1 MYRYKNNGKISSNTN
16 NYDNNINN
24 NLMKGIYLLIDKMN
38 VQDLLYLKKVVNK
51 KISILNK

>member
-1 MYRYKNNGKISSNTN
+1 MYRYKNNGKISLNIN

>member
-1 MYRYKNNGKISSNTN
+1 MYRYKNKGKISLNIN
-16 NYDNNINN
+16 NNDNNINN

>member
-1 MYRYKNNGKISSNTN
+1 MYRYKNNGKISLNIN

-38 VQDLLYLKKVVNK
+38 AQDLLYLKKVVNK

>member
-38 VQDLLYLKKVVNK
+38 VQDLLYLKKVVK
-51 KISILNK
+51 YK

>member
-1 MYRYKNNGKISSNTN
+1 MYRYKNNGKISLNIN

-38 VQDLLYLKKVVNK
+38 AQDLLYLKKVVK
-51 KISILNK
+51 YK